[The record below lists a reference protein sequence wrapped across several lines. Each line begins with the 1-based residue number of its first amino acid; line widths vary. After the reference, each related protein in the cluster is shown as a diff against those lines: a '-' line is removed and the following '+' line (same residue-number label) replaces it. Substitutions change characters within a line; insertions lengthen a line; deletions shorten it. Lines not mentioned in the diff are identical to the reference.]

1 MLALAVSRA
10 LNIYPICTAVN
21 LFRAPERK
29 ISHRQMFMQWWA
41 GLRGPMAFALALDA
55 SENYG
60 EKGLVMKTAVL

>member
-10 LNIYPICTAVN
+10 LNIYPICMGIN
-21 LFRAPERK
+21 LFRPPERRITQK
-29 ISHRQMFMQWWA
+29 QMFMQWWA

-55 SENYG
+55 AENYG